1 MNFRTPIASAVAALS
16 LLLTQAHAAP
26 AFVNGLIVDGTTLD
40 ASGGTLVNDGRVGFF
55 SDIYYDPAR
64 KEWWA
69 LSDRGP
75 GGGTLDYE
83 TRVHRFQIDVHPE
96 SGEISNFQILKT
108 LIFRKGGSA
117 LDGFAP
123 EVAGPLGLA
132 FDPEGIVVHP
142 LTGHLLVSD
151 EYGGCAARL

>member
-40 ASGGTLVNDGRVGFF
+40 AAGGTLVNDGRVGFF

-83 TRVHRFQIDVHPE
+83 TRVHRFQIDVHPYE
-96 SGEISNFQILKT
+96 PVGLGNRRLQTDRSGPFFTVFLSHSWAMGLQIRQKLSSLGPVFAFGAPSPT
-108 LIFRKGGSA
+108 GS
-117 LDGFAP
+117 
-123 EVAGPLGLA
+123 
-132 FDPEGIVVHP
+132 
-142 LTGHLLVSD
+142 
-151 EYGGCAARL
+151 